1 MKMNDSN
8 EKILNVIA
16 QAIFDKKGSN
26 ILALD
31 VRDVS
36 TLTDYFVIAEGTV
49 DRHVTSIA
57 STILD
62 AVKPLGLTPLHVE
75 GKDGEWV
82 IIDFGDILIHLFVP
96 ELREK
101 YALESLFGKA
111 RIVDLVIDS
120 SRKIPG

>member
-1 MKMNDSN
+1 MNDSN